1 MNRIKRLKYAKE
13 MLKKSIDFWD
23 TVVWS
28 DESKFNLFGSDGKVM
43 VWRSPKEK
51 FDPKCI
57 IPTVKHG
64 GGSVTV
70 WGCFTKKERE
80 NCILDRIMDRFYQRE
95 ILEKNLLPSVK
106 QLKIDKK
113 FTFMHDN
120 DPKKQTYICYS

>member
-1 MNRIKRLKYAKE
+1 MISASTVRRRAHEAGLFGRVARKKPYVNKMNRIKRLKYAKE

-80 NCILDRIMDRFYQRE
+80 NCILDRIMDRFY
-95 ILEKNLLPSVK
+95 
-106 QLKIDKK
+106 
-113 FTFMHDN
+113 
-120 DPKKQTYICYS
+120 